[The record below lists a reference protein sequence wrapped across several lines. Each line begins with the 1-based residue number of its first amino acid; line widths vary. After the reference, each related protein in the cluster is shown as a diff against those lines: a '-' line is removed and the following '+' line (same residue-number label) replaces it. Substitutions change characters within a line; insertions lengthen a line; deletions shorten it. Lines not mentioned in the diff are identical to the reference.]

1 MCIDY
6 CELNKITINDK
17 FQIPGIEELLDEL
30 NGVRFFTKLDLRL
43 GYHQVWVVEED
54 IDKTTFRT
62 HHGHYEFLVMPFS
75 LTNAHQH
82 SNRS

>member
-43 GYHQVWVVEED
+43 GYHQVWVVEKD
-54 IDKTTFRT
+54 IRT